1 MADEDLQT
9 ARGPGSPSVS
19 ENGTYRLVDPVLDE
33 RDLNAAPLL
42 RHEAFTAG
50 ARELLDRPVVA
61 PVAEHADDPTVE
73 FITVRR
79 PSNIADGC
87 RGDTS

>member
-9 ARGPGSPSVS
+9 ARGPGSPSAS

-33 RDLNAAPLL
+33 RDLNAAPL

>member
-1 MADEDLQT
+1 MADEDLET

-33 RDLNAAPLL
+33 RDLNAAPL
-42 RHEAFTAG
+42 RHEAFTVG
-50 ARELLDRPVVA
+50 VRELLDRPVVA

-73 FITVRR
+73 FITARR